1 MQLMRSLT
9 VFLLIFSAR
18 PAVAQLRNYGL
29 VYSDNAKG
37 DVAVLGNTLMALAFY
52 NTSTI
57 NTAAMNDNALTGN
70 STFTNNFQT
79 MVEVDV
85 DGNTGDG
92 GATRNSSSAD
102 LALPSG
108 TNTIKLARLYWG
120 GRAAIGNYD
129 LSLPSNR
136 TIRIRKG
143 TSGSYFEFAAQQFD
157 RQIVNTGTADE
168 YSLFQGYVDITSF
181 VRDNGAGTY
190 TVGNAPLSTGNGG
203 NAGNY
208 GGWTIVVVYENDAL
222 PFNSIRVYDGFQE
235 VWSFGTPLTSTVTLT
250 GLDVPSGT
258 LNLSDARMSIMTWE
272 GDANFNQDFL
282 KINGTAFS
290 NAVNPADNPMNGTIT
305 KDGVHVTT
313 KNPNYTNQMGID
325 LDEFNVGTGYGIL
338 PNATSVTLQFG
349 TELDQY
355 FPGLFT
361 FVIRMKEPNVSLNK
375 SVSDASGS
383 NTAEVGEVLTY
394 TLKGK
399 NTGVG
404 NANNIIVTD
413 TLPSTVTYVPGS
425 LQINY
430 CPGLTSGM
438 LTDNSGD
445 DVAEYITAGSNR
457 VVQFRLGT
465 NATSLLGGTLST
477 ADSFSVSFQ
486 VIVNSPVGND
496 QLNPIT
502 NIARITAR
510 SDANEIYTDEGIAI
524 INPAIINLPIVL
536 RNFQANYR
544 SASSEALLTWT
555 TEQEWNSFGFEIERS
570 SNGRNF
576 QRIATIAAAGQST
589 AAKTYS
595 FTDALNQ
602 TGNEVIYYRIKLLDR
617 DGTYQYSP
625 VARITFNLKN
635 PAQISPNPFR
645 DQLMLQWYSDRSKA
659 GTIRIFNLQG
669 ATVKWFSRPL
679 IQGMNRIELNQLND
693 LPAGTYLIQLD
704 EPGMT
709 KPIKINKF

>member
-1 MQLMRSLT
+1 
-9 VFLLIFSAR
+9 
-18 PAVAQLRNYGL
+18 
-29 VYSDNAKG
+29 
-37 DVAVLGNTLMALAFY
+37 MALAFF

-57 NTAAMNDNALTGN
+57 NTAAMNDNSITGN

-102 LALPSG
+102 LALPAG

-143 TSGSYFEFAAQQFD
+143 TTGSYFEYAAQQFD
-157 RQIVNTGTADE
+157 RQTVNTGTADE

-250 GLDVPSGT
+250 GLDVPSGA
-258 LNLSDARMSIMTWE
+258 LSLSDARMSIMTWE

-361 FVIRMKEPNVSLNK
+361 FVIRMKEPNVSLSK

-383 NTAEVGEVLTY
+383 GTAEVGEVLTY

-413 TLPSTVTYVPGS
+413 TLPNTVTYVPGS

-430 CPGLTSGM
+430 CPGLTSGS

-445 DVAEYITAGSNR
+445 DVAEFISSGSNR
-457 VVQFRLGT
+457 VVQFRLGN
-465 NATSLLGGTLST
+465 NATSLIGGTLST

-486 VIVNSPVGND
+486 VTVNSPVGND

-502 NIARITAR
+502 NIARMTAR
-510 SDANEIYTDEGIAI
+510 SDASEVYTDEGIAI
-524 INPAIINLPIVL
+524 INPAIINLPVTL
-536 RNFQANYR
+536 RSFQANYQEYTR
-544 SASSEALLTWT
+544 EATLTWT
-555 TEQEWNSFGFEIERS
+555 TEQELNSLRFEIERS
-570 SNGRNF
+570 TDGRNF
-576 QRIATIAAAGQST
+576 HRIATIAAAGQSSI
-589 AAKTYS
+589 AKTYTY
-595 FTDALNQ
+595 TDIPEYTNNDQ
-602 TGNEVIYYRIKLLDR
+602 VYYRIKLFDR
-617 DGTYQYSP
+617 DATYQYSAI
-625 VARITFNLKN
+625 ARITFNRKSLV
-635 PAQISPNPFR
+635 QIAPNPFR
-645 DQLMLQWYSDRSKA
+645 DQLRLQWYSTRNKA
-659 GTIRIFNLQG
+659 GTIRIMNLQG
-669 ATVKWFSRPL
+669 ALVKTFSRPL
-679 IQGMNRIELNQLND
+679 NQGMNRIELSQLND
-693 LPAGTYLIQLD
+693 LPAGTYFIQLD
-704 EPGMT
+704 EPGES